1 MKTIAF
7 FPLFYTYV
15 TYLKFFNRLAHYIL
29 ENSCCYQTQRCVNP
43 ALISLQIKS
52 VITHPP

>member
-43 ALISLQIKS
+43 ALISLLIKS